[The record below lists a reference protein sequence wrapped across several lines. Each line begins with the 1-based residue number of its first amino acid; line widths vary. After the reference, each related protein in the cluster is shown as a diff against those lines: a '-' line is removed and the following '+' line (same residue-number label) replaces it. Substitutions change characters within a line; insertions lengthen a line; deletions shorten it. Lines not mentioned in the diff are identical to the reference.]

1 MKGVSIIVKF
11 LSYVVIISILLLLP
25 VLAFTGQFKVVS
37 IYDGDTI
44 MVTENGK
51 EITIRLFGIDAPEIS
66 RNEELPG
73 QPFCIKSKE
82 HLSRLVLNTIVHIKF
97 YGKDASG
104 KSLGEIFADEVNINI
119 EMINAGLA
127 EVYRGVPAGALE
139 ITAYRA
145 AEKKAKEDAKGI
157 WELQDQYFSPW
168 DWREMYN
175 IGD

>member
-1 MKGVSIIVKF
+1 LKGVSIIVKF
-11 LSYVVIISILLLLP
+11 LSYFVIICMLLLRPL
-25 VLAFTGQFKVVS
+25 LAFADQFKVVS

-44 MVTENGK
+44 TVAENGK
-51 EITIRLFGIDAPEIS
+51 EITIRLVGIDAPEIS
-66 RNEELPG
+66 RNKELPG
-73 QPFCIKSKE
+73 QPFCLKSKE
-82 HLSRLVLNTIVHIKF
+82 HLSSLVLNTVVHIKF

-127 EVYRGVPAGALE
+127 EVYRGVTAVTLE

-145 AEKKAKEDAKGI
+145 AEKKAKEDARGI

-168 DWREMYN
+168 DWREMHN